1 MKLSLGNTANRETSP
16 DMERFD
22 IVIPGRQRPD
32 VNGNTLAPSKVE
44 AKVPSPTS
52 TNYLNSE
59 PLFKKTIAAF
69 TTCLSTT
76 ACTGDKLD
84 PPKLADE
91 VPLLLNSFFLFFFFF
106 FFLSFFLLLFI
117 LFLGEKNVEQVVL
130 SGVLLCGAGV
140 EQWVHRL
147 RRALPLY
154 QGYFDDKIMF
164 ALAVLANLCQLSNC
178 L

>member
-1 MKLSLGNTANRETSP
+1 MIYTLSEVLPIFIAPYSPSRKFELIWRQIQKNLWLEIQTYFWKICLKFSLRNTANRETSP
-16 DMERFD
+16 AMERFD

-32 VNGNTLAPSKVE
+32 VNGNTVAPSKTE

-52 TNYLNSE
+52 TNYLKSE

-91 VPLLLNSFFLFFFFF
+91 VPLLLNSFFSSFSSF
-106 FFLSFFLLLFI
+106 SFFLFFSSFLF
-117 LFLGEKNVEQVVL
+117 F
-130 SGVLLCGAGV
+130 S
-140 EQWVHRL
+140 
-147 RRALPLY
+147 
-154 QGYFDDKIMF
+154 
-164 ALAVLANLCQLSNC
+164 
-178 L
+178 